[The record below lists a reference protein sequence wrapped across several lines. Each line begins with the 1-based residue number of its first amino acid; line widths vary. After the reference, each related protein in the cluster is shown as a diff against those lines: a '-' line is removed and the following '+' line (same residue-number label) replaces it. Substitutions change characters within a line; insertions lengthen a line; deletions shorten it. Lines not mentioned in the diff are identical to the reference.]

1 MQSSREWGQ
10 QVPRPSMTSF
20 DMITRT
26 KKARTRMMRM
36 RKNVREFTQR
46 LDQLRLNRRKI
57 KRIIILCFLCKLM
70 LFKPHISDTHSSL
83 RGSTSSI
90 KCIYV
95 LLLILR

>member
-1 MQSSREWGQ
+1 MQLSREWGQ
-10 QVPRPSMTSF
+10 QVPRQSMTSF

-46 LDQLRLNRRKI
+46 LDQLRLNRRK
-57 KRIIILCFLCKLM
+57 KRIIILCSLCKLM

-83 RGSTSSI
+83 RGFTSSI